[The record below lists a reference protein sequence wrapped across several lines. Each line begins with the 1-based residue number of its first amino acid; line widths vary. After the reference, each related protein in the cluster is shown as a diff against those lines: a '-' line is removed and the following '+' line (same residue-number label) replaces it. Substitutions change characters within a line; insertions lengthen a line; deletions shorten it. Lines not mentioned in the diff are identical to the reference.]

1 MATCAPFHEQ
11 LLDFVYGV
19 CDEGEAQALRAHLEV
34 CPACQQALTEAQ
46 GQRLLFGRA
55 ALAVGAEAVPVFHRP
70 AEPAPALD
78 TVPAI
83 LPLAA
88 LPVAARRA
96 PRYRRWLA
104 CAAAAAV
111 LLAAGALWHLY
122 GVGRASLENAIAD
135 HRHSLHDAEVQLAA
149 LKPGFEAEAQQLDHK
164 LRAEAPLHL
173 YVMAPTQLQSGGGEV
188 VQVATRD
195 LDGKPV
201 HAKLSVTLRDV
212 DTDQVLAQHET
223 AAFDGMV
230 SVPLGESLATV
241 LQKRSSVRL
250 VAEAQAGQAKAQVQ
264 HKLQVAA
271 PAYVAHLVTNK
282 TVYRPGDLLFFRA
295 LVLDRAGLTP
305 PVGPIAL
312 RFSLIDAA
320 GRAVGVVEAQ
330 AGPGGIAV
338 GELAVTD
345 KWADG
350 NYELRVVAEQ
360 PALASVQPHM
370 RKLQIARDVSFDLQ
384 ADRDLYKPGDTVNML
399 VPRTLAQAAK
409 GKRATAAALSKID
422 VTVDGQRVVPL
433 LNAAPMAGAG
443 GGGISGPMPPGA
455 FGPGNFGGNFA
466 GNVGG
471 GFARNEQTNL
481 QFNLPKTLE
490 HNRARITIKLLDGKD
505 GKVQETFEQD
515 IAVVPSKLGIDFFP
529 EGGELIAGVPNRV
542 CYRVRSPRGES
553 VNPEGRVIV
562 LSGSDVLFD
571 SAPGEGTGS
580 FTFTPKVG
588 ESYSAR
594 ITSPGG
600 ATTEF
605 ADPFGRMGGVHE
617 DGLVLHAPQP
627 VAAEGAPL
635 QVVLRN
641 PGMPKRV
648 LLVAE
653 CRGKCVA
660 QHWVEAKGAET
671 SAALGTLA
679 GVRGL
684 VRLTA
689 YEAGAGAL
697 TPLAE
702 RLVYRT
708 PIQRL
713 DLSALHL
720 GGVIARAGQKSV
732 HLEVRA
738 RDQNGTPTPAWI
750 VALVIDE
757 RFRTREPSL
766 LAHFF
771 IAGDIRSGA
780 DLDDAVLLA
789 ADTPEARHALD
800 LFLGTVGWRRFEGGS
815 GKLAPAAGGFVALEN
830 ASFLA
835 LQKNHAERV
844 EEALIPARL
853 ALQPRYAAL
862 SADRQS
868 AQAALD
874 RAVGELQEYAAQ
886 PQQYLRIGL
895 GVATLLLLAIA
906 VGMMAVGGWRLL
918 RRRHATPL
926 FAGTV
931 ACLGLC
937 LVSMLVLAALD
948 PPTASWNDGRIATLS
963 VDDGF
968 RLPGWVN
975 PELPF
980 HPVPAGPPVGLFAD
994 ATLRRQAIEGEEQ
1007 KNASEKLALRAQ
1019 QSLAELPDAK
1029 AVATANSYRGLADK
1043 KGAKGKTVIPQ
1054 AMPPNLAMRFT
1065 KAEAE
1070 NRRALGVL
1078 GKGQAQTQQ
1087 LSPTPG
1093 AGGPGNVGLA
1103 ADKARQMK
1111 DEQMRRNYS
1120 FEYVAGLEHDT
1131 LLWNP
1136 ALFLATGSAQVAFD
1150 VPASAGTY
1158 RVLLLGNTPD
1168 GRLGSYEGRLEVQAE
1183 PAR

>member
-1 MATCAPFHEQ
+1 MATCVPFHEQ

-19 CDEGEAQALRAHLEV
+19 CDESEAQALRAHLEV
-34 CPACQQALTEAQ
+34 CPACQQALTQAQ
-46 GQRLLFGRA
+46 GQRFLFGRA
-55 ALAVGAEAVPVFHRP
+55 ALPIDARGVPVFHRP
-70 AEPAPALD
+70 AEAAPALD
-78 TVPAI
+78 SIPAI

-88 LPVAARRA
+88 SSVTARRT
-96 PRYRRWLA
+96 PRYRRWRA

-111 LLAAGALWHLY
+111 LVAAGMVWHFY
-122 GVGRASLENAIAD
+122 GAGRDSRENAIAD
-135 HRHSLHDAEVQLAA
+135 YRHNLHDADVQLAA

-173 YVMAPTQLQSGGGEV
+173 YVTAPTQLQSGGGEV

-201 HAKLSVTLRDV
+201 HAKLSVTLRDI
-212 DTDQVLAQHET
+212 DTNQVLAQHE
-223 AAFDGMV
+223 AATFDGMV
-230 SVPLGESLATV
+230 SVPLGEGLATV

-282 TVYRPGDLLFFRA
+282 TVYRPGELLFFRA

-320 GRAVGVVEAQ
+320 GRAVGVVEAE

-350 NYELRVVAEQ
+350 NYELRVGAEQ

-370 RKLQIARDVSFDLQ
+370 RKLQIARDVSFDLR
-384 ADRDLYKPGDTVNML
+384 ADRDLYKPGDTVNMV
-399 VPRTLAQAAK
+399 VPRTLPQAAK
-409 GKRATAAALSKID
+409 GKRETAALSKIA
-422 VTVDGQRVVPL
+422 VTVDGQRVVPS

-443 GGGISGPMPPGA
+443 GGVPGPVPPGA
-455 FGPGNFGGNFA
+455 FGPFGGNYA
-466 GNVGG
+466 GNGGG

-505 GKVQETFEQD
+505 GKVRETFEQD

-580 FTFTPKVG
+580 FTFVPKVG
-588 ESYSAR
+588 ESYTAR

-605 ADPFGRMGGVHE
+605 ADPFGRMGGVRG
-617 DGLVLHAPQP
+617 DGLVLHVPQP

-635 QVVLRN
+635 QVILRN

-653 CRGKCVA
+653 CRGKCVS
-660 QHWVEAKGAET
+660 QQWVEVKGAET
-671 SAALGTLA
+671 PVALGKLTGA
-679 GVRGL
+679 RGL

-708 PIQRL
+708 PVQQL

-738 RDQNGTPTPAWI
+738 RDQNGAPTPAWI

-771 IAGDIRSGA
+771 IAGDVRSGA
-780 DLDDAVLLA
+780 DLDDAILLA
-789 ADTPEARHALD
+789 VDTPEARHALD

-815 GKLAPAAGGFVALEN
+815 GKLAPAGGGFVALEN
-830 ASFLA
+830 ASLQA
-835 LQKNHAERV
+835 LQKQHGDRV
-844 EEALIPARL
+844 KEALIPARL

-862 SADRQS
+862 ISDRQS

-874 RAVGELQEYAAQ
+874 RALGELQDYEAQ
-886 PQQYLRIGL
+886 PQQYLRVGL
-895 GVATLLLLAIA
+895 GAATLLLLAIA
-906 VGMMAVGGWRLL
+906 VGMMAVGAWRLL
-918 RRRHATPL
+918 RRRGATPM
-926 FAGTV
+926 FAGTF

-948 PPTASWNDGRIATLS
+948 PPIATWNDGRTATLS
-963 VDDGF
+963 IDDGF
-968 RLPGWVN
+968 RLPGWIN
-975 PELPF
+975 PELLF
-980 HPVPAGPPVGLFAD
+980 HTAPAGPPVGLFAD
-994 ATLRRQAIEGEEQ
+994 ATLRRQGIEAEEQ
-1007 KNASEKLALRAQ
+1007 KNASEKLPLGAKELR
-1019 QSLAELPDAK
+1019 AELPDAK
-1029 AVATANSYRGLADK
+1029 AVAAGNSYRGMAEK
-1043 KGAKGKTVIPQ
+1043 KDAKGTAVFAQ
-1054 AMPPNLAMRFT
+1054 AMPPSLVTRFT

-1070 NRRALGVL
+1070 SRKALDAL
-1078 GKGQAQTQQ
+1078 GKGQAQAQV
-1087 LSPTPG
+1087 SAAPG

-1111 DEQMRRNYS
+1111 DEQLRRNYS

-1136 ALFLATGSAQVAFD
+1136 ALFLTTGSAQVAFD
-1150 VPASAGTY
+1150 VPASARTY
-1158 RVLLLGNTPD
+1158 RILLLGNTPD